1 MYDVHLFRFHT
12 PHLHAATVHLSSHSL
27 RHESGNNL
35 NLSLS
40 LSGPHRHVDLNDE
53 GVSAVGSVATKLYSD
68 LRSLTYG
75 R

>member
-1 MYDVHLFRFHT
+1 MYIFSDFT
-12 PHLHAATVHLSSHSL
+12 PHTCMLQPCLSSHSL

-35 NLSLS
+35 NLSPS